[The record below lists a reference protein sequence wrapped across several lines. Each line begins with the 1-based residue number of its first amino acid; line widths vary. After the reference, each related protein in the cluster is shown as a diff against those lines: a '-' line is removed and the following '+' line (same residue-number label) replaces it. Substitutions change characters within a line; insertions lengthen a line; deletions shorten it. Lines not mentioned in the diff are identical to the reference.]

1 MYSTHPASQAG
12 FNTPAGQS
20 ADIAFVSRHP
30 YHANPIQS
38 KPEEQN
44 TLHYVN
50 YGHGAHSSANY
61 PGSTPGSMAAPYGLP
76 IFSPPSYPQLYGL
89 PDPAPTIRKLV
100 QIPPN
105 ALIHLSSLIDEPV
118 RQSKPS
124 YYMKQMAAVAI
135 YSSRDG
141 KATVQE
147 IGYAIMARFEYFRT
161 DPKFMATLRG
171 ALSVNDLFC
180 QPKPSPN
187 EPVMKGGFWVVD
199 SRNPEGHRPR
209 KRGNPS
215 RSSDGTKSDVSS

>member
-12 FNTPAGQS
+12 FNTTAGRS
-20 ADIAFVSRHP
+20 ADNAFVSRHP

-38 KPEEQN
+38 NPSAQN
-44 TLHYVN
+44 MSHYTS

-61 PGSTPGSMAAPYGLP
+61 LGSTPGNMTAYGLLVFP
-76 IFSPPSYPQLYGL
+76 PPSYPQLYGL
-89 PDPAPTIRKLV
+89 PDPAPCIRNLV

-105 ALIHLSSLIDEPV
+105 APIHLSSLIDEPV

-124 YYMKQMAAVAI
+124 YSMKQMAAVAI

-147 IGYAIMARFEYFRT
+147 IGYAVMARFEYFRT
-161 DPKFMATLRG
+161 DKNFMATLRG
-171 ALSVNDLFC
+171 ALSLNDLFS

-199 SRNPEGHRPR
+199 ARNPEGHRPR

-215 RSSDGTKSDVSS
+215 RSSDDTNSDVSS